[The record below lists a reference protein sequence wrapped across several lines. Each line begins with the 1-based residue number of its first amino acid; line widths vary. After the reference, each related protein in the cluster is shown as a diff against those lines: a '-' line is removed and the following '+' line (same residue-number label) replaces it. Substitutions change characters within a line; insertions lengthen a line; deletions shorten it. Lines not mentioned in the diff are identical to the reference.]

1 MRFSGQSALVAAS
14 GVKKGLFVNLKKPE
28 HVWSATV
35 TADAQAVDARN
46 LALLIAAD
54 KWPPLSLLVEPN

>member
-1 MRFSGQSALVAAS
+1 
-14 GVKKGLFVNLKKPE
+14 VNLKKPE